1 MQPDWV
7 MVFSTDQMYKAM
19 MMKGMLLDESII
31 SIIVNKKDS
40 AYAFGE
46 IELYVSPTDAVKSIH
61 LIKKSSFE

>member
-7 MVFSTDQMYKAM
+7 LVFSTDQMYKAM
-19 MMKGMLLDESII
+19 MVKTMLLDESIV

-46 IELYVSPTDAVKSIH
+46 IELYVSPECAVRSIH

>member
-19 MMKGMLLDESII
+19 IMKEMLLEESVN

-46 IELYVSPTDAVKSIH
+46 IELYVNPDDAVKSIH
-61 LIKKSSFE
+61 LIKKSEF